1 MNRSRRPHPYGHNH
15 DGLLVSAALTILLAV
30 LATSALAQPDTA
42 QSTKVIVT
50 EASYVMGDADTL
62 AGAEEA
68 VLMRAKRKAVEEA
81 GVYVEAASTDV
92 ETHADGTT
100 SHLNQL
106 SVRTITAAVT
116 ETEFLEKRQTLE
128 NDRLTFYVKI
138 RCTVHVDMLADAVKR
153 MKSDEMLAQHHNQL
167 QTENSQLKNQLEAL
181 KKQLQ
186 APAGQSDILRSI
198 PKNRRAA
205 SQLVR
210 AATQSRS
217 LPEKIDLATQALAAD
232 DRSVDAYVIRGQT
245 YLRIAAVTFSQAGP
259 KTDLNGYVEQA
270 LQDFNR
276 AAALDPTSTWAI
288 LGRGDAFTWQRKM
301 DEAAK
306 EYTRVLQLD
315 PFFDVA
321 RQRLIALLTT
331 NARRQVAA
339 KQWRQAL
346 ATLDQVL
353 QPDLP
358 SSWLAHQKEA
368 LLLRSQVY
376 TELDELDRAIEDL
389 GKVIRTDPAN
399 AALYVQRAHLNRRL
413 LRGRAA
419 KDDLERACALGSEE
433 GCSGL
438 Q

>member
-1 MNRSRRPHPYGHNH
+1 MGTPY
-15 DGLLVSAALTILLAV
+15 LKIALAITLA
-30 LATSALAQPDTA
+30 LPTASALAQVPPA
-42 QSTKVIVT
+42 QPTKVIVA

-62 AGAEEA
+62 TGAEEA

-92 ETHADGTT
+92 ETHTDGTT

-106 SVRTITAAVT
+106 SVRTISSAVT

-128 NDRLTFYVKI
+128 NGRLTFYVKI

-153 MKSDEMLAQHHNQL
+153 MKSDELLAQHHQQL
-167 QTENSQLKNQLEAL
+167 QTENSQLKNQLENL
-181 KKQLQ
+181 KKQLHATGPQ
-186 APAGQSDILRSI
+186 PNSIRTI
-198 PKNRRAA
+198 PKNRREAVR
-205 SQLVR
+205 LGR
-210 AATQSRS
+210 AAFQTHG
-217 LPEKIDLATQALAAD
+217 LPEKIDLATQAMAAD
-232 DRSVDAYVIRGQT
+232 DRYVDAYIIRGQT
-245 YLRIAAVTFSQAGP
+245 YLRIAAVTFSKAGP
-259 KTDLNGYVEQA
+259 KADLNGYIEQA
-270 LQDFNR
+270 LQDFDR

-288 LGRGDAFTWQRKM
+288 LGRGDVFTWQRKP

-306 EYTRVLQLD
+306 EYSRVLQMD
-315 PFFDVA
+315 PFFDIA

-346 ATLDQVL
+346 GTLDQVL

-358 SSWLAHQKEA
+358 PSWLAQQKEA
-368 LLLRSQVY
+368 LLLRSQIY
-376 TELDELDRAIEDL
+376 TELGELDRAVEDL
-389 GKVIRTDPAN
+389 GKVIRVDPTN
-399 AALYVQRAHLNRRL
+399 PALFTQRAQLYRRL
-413 LRGRAA
+413 LQGRLA

>member
-1 MNRSRRPHPYGHNH
+1 
-15 DGLLVSAALTILLAV
+15 
-30 LATSALAQPDTA
+30 
-42 QSTKVIVT
+42 
-50 EASYVMGDADTL
+50 MGDADTL
-62 AGAEEA
+62 TGAEEA

-92 ETHADGTT
+92 ETHTDGAT

-106 SVRTITAAVT
+106 SVRTISSAVT

-128 NDRLTFYVKI
+128 NGRLTFYVKI

-153 MKSDEMLAQHHNQL
+153 MKSDELLAQHHQQL
-167 QTENSQLKNQLEAL
+167 QTENSQLKNQLENL
-181 KKQLQ
+181 KKQLHTTG
-186 APAGQSDILRSI
+186 PQSNSIRTI
-198 PKNRRAA
+198 PKNRREAVR
-205 SQLVR
+205 LGR
-210 AATQSRS
+210 AAFQTHG
-217 LPEKIDLATQALAAD
+217 LPKKIDLATQAMAAD
-232 DRSVDAYVIRGQT
+232 DRYVDAYIIRGQT
-245 YLRIAAVTFSQAGP
+245 YLRIAAVTFSKAGP
-259 KTDLNGYVEQA
+259 KADLNGYIELA
-270 LQDFNR
+270 LQDFDR

-288 LGRGDAFTWQRKM
+288 LGRGDVFTWQRKP

-306 EYTRVLQLD
+306 EYSRVLQMD

-346 ATLDQVL
+346 GTLDQAL

-358 SSWLAHQKEA
+358 PSWLAQQKEA
-368 LLLRSQVY
+368 LLLRSQIY
-376 TELDELDRAIEDL
+376 TELGELDRAAEDL
-389 GKVIRTDPAN
+389 GKVIRVDPTN
-399 AALYVQRAHLNRRL
+399 PALYTQRAQLYRRL
-413 LRGRAA
+413 LQGRLA